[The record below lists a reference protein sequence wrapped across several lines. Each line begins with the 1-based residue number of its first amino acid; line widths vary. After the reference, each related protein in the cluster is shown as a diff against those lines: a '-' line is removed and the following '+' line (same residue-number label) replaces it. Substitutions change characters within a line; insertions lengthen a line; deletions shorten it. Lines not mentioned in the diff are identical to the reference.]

1 MKRNLILAAVAIV
14 SLSLVFTFSAEVAA
28 DSHGEASY
36 GEHWELLD
44 GDYRGSFMDHGVI
57 NISLQVTIEDEE
69 IVDVSMRHQEY
80 DGVDY
85 YEEDVSDTFV
95 GIREQYESALEYLV
109 GAQGLSEINERLGYL
124 EGTPEGTPA
133 LEEIEPE
140 EVDGFT
146 AATIRSSKVVS
157 AVRDAFNRGRY
168 RE

>member
-1 MKRNLILAAVAIV
+1 MRRNLMLIAVAFV
-14 SLSLVFTFSAEVAA
+14 SLSLVFAFSVDVAA
-28 DSHGEASY
+28 DSHGDVSY
-36 GEHWELLD
+36 GEHWDLLD
-44 GDYRGSFMDHGVI
+44 GDYRGSFIDHGVV
-57 NISLQVTIEDEE
+57 NISLQITLEDEE
-69 IVDVSMRHQEY
+69 IVDVSMRHQYY

-85 YEEDVSDTFV
+85 YDEDVSDTFV

-109 GAQGLSEINERLGYL
+109 GAQGLDEINERLGYL

-133 LEEIEPE
+133 EEEIEPA

-146 AATIRSSKVVS
+146 SATIRSSKVAS